1 MLTVCV
7 NSAFVCEKRGR
18 IEGWSLGPEHQ
29 RRFEGQHQT
38 PHQLINACRG
48 DPDPARNNTNTSKT
62 PSKAPILTVIASSHR
77 KAVKSAHQ
85 PHRFELLPCLSRLTE
100 LQRWT
105 KATDWVWK
113 AWRGAAKIRF
123 APTPV
128 CNRCTFAMHE
138 CEPRLLFCKERR
150 QKNCLFSHWYLSHY
164 IGQISI
170 LFSNFACC
178 TRWLATDEKRYASN
192 CLTHWICLPEG
203 YPACNSETKRPL
215 FDFYTAWPF
224 LIGWDWL
231 AWKSILRCAFDA
243 ALSLLHTVCR

>member
-1 MLTVCV
+1 MTP
-7 NSAFVCEKRGR
+7 
-18 IEGWSLGPEHQ
+18 GPEHQ

-38 PHQLINACRG
+38 PHQLINACKG
-48 DPDPARNNTNTSKT
+48 DLDPARNNTNTSKT
-62 PSKAPILTVIASSHR
+62 TSQAPILTVITPSHR

-85 PHRFELLPCLSRLTE
+85 TIDLNCCLVYHVSLNRRDGQRLQIEFGRHGMGLTKLDSHQHQCVMGVLLPCMRVSPDYFSKT
-100 LQRWT
+100 
-105 KATDWVWK
+105 
-113 AWRGAAKIRF
+113 
-123 APTPV
+123 
-128 CNRCTFAMHE
+128 
-138 CEPRLLFCKERR
+138 R
-150 QKNCLFSHWYLSHY
+150 QKNCLFSHWYLSYY

-192 CLTHWICLPEG
+192 CLTRWICLPEG